1 MKRSTVITIIAF
13 AVGIIALTLGFVLL
27 TDNNLF
33 PKDTTTEPTTTTTTG
48 SGSIEPE
55 YEPMDFSTV
64 DVSKYVTLG
73 AYKGLSVKVDV
84 TEAPEREVE
93 LYIALQLFDEKK
105 FTKREEGTVA
115 ECDIFNFDYS
125 GWYYIIDADGEQTKY
140 KFDGGT
146 AQGSDAYIYDGDFC
160 VITSDGVST
169 FIEGFAEGMLGA
181 TVGEEFDIV
190 ATFPET
196 YTASPELAGRK
207 VNFTVKVNYVAEP
220 EATDE
225 NISEY
230 TNGDYTTF
238 EAYRTF
244 VSEYLAYNVKQN
256 NISSVWSEVRNNA
269 TFAELP
275 EQEVEYWYNAFKDQI
290 EYYVYMYS
298 LYGYSYTYETMLAEL
313 GFESDDALKEY
324 AESIVKDELITY
336 AVIQAEEIEISDEE
350 YEYYLNIKAKFS
362 GSSREDI
369 LKNYTEE
376 QLREEFAVDKAGDL
390 LLAENTLVTK

>member
-1 MKRSTVITIIAF
+1 MKRSTIITIIAF
-13 AVGIIALTLGFVLL
+13 AVGIIVLTLGFVLL

-33 PKDTTTEPTTTTTTG
+33 PKETTTESTTTTTG
-48 SGSIEPE
+48 SESTEPE

-73 AYKGLSVKVDV
+73 AYKGLTVNVDV

-125 GWYYIIDADGEQTKY
+125 GWYYIIDADGEKTKY

-146 AQGSDAYIYDGDFC
+146 AQGSNAYINDGDFC
-160 VITSDGVST
+160 VITESGVST

-181 TVGEEFDIV
+181 KVGEEFDIA

-196 YTASPELAGRK
+196 YTASPELAGMK
-207 VNFTVKVNYVAEP
+207 VNFTVKVNYIAEP
-220 EATDE
+220 ETTDE

-238 EAYRTF
+238 EAYRAF
-244 VSEYLAYNVKQN
+244 VSEYLTYSIQQN
-256 NISSVWSEVRNNA
+256 NITSLWTEVRNNA
-269 TFAELP
+269 TFSELP
-275 EQEVEYWYNAFKDQI
+275 EQEVEYWYNAFKDEI

-298 LYGYSYTYETMLAEL
+298 LYGYSYTYETLLAEL
-313 GFESDDALKEY
+313 GFENDDALKEY
-324 AESIVKDELITY
+324 AESIVKDELVTY
-336 AVIQAEEIEISDEE
+336 AVIQTEGIEINDEE
-350 YEYYLNIKAKFS
+350 YEYYLNVKAKFS

-390 LLAENTLVTK
+390 LLSENTLVVK